1 MHFRHQFTC
10 TTALLGFIMFT
21 VSASPVLAEPEP
33 DAATASRSGKQF
45 ISNMK
50 ANFKDVDPADALCK
64 GEFSMADK
72 RKAQNLQMGIDM
84 GLGFAEMN
92 AKRVKGADREHPAV
106 VFYLARL
113 QALKACHVAVT
124 ARLKWLKTA
133 GKQIKERFFAFQ
145 GDTTEYTRTIKS
157 LVYFAED
164 INDKVRK
171 TRHPEQLEKWKA
183 DLEAI
188 HALCTGKYK
197 GIVNDSRYGTSN
209 ERNPEMWCKTAA
221 LRDKILKRLVQN
233 QVAAT
238 VASTTE
244 RFHKA
249 AAEFEQYEGY
259 IRMDSVME
267 VKALNT
273 PELFKKEINAQNAAL
288 FQVVGMEQDAKT
300 WSDFDAA
307 HAALWAKVEKLAP
320 TWKRPARKGAGPGA
334 AAAKK
339 RFKTAQ
345 KGNKVKAAYITRAAW
360 QIIKNSLGIPIR
372 RTKPGY
378 VVYKETSDKKW
389 CKGRSFTYA
398 EEYVKGKFKR
408 STEVKEL
415 GFIRYE
421 KCK

>member
-1 MHFRHQFTC
+1 MHSHVRLLIASSLACLFLLPA
-10 TTALLGFIMFT
+10 TAAAQT
-21 VSASPVLAEPEP
+21 EP
-33 DAATASRSGKQF
+33 DESTASRSGQHF
-45 ISNMK
+45 IKNMK
-50 ANFKDVDPADALCK
+50 ANFKDTDPADALCK
-64 GEFSMADK
+64 GEFSAADK
-72 RKAQNLQMGIDM
+72 RKAQNLHMGIDM

-106 VFYLARL
+106 VVYLKKL
-113 QALKACHVAVT
+113 EDLKACHKTVA

-133 GKQIKERFFAFQ
+133 GKEIKKRFFDFQ
-145 GDTTEYTRTIKS
+145 GDTTDYTRTIKS

-197 GIVNDSRYGTSN
+197 GIHNSAITGRSN

-221 LRDKILKRLVQN
+221 LRQEILKRLVQN
-233 QVAAT
+233 QVAST
-238 VASTTE
+238 VAGTTE
-244 RFHKA
+244 RFVKA

-273 PELFKKEINAQNAAL
+273 LELFKNEVNAQHAAL
-288 FQVVGMEQDAKT
+288 FAVVGMTPDPKVWT
-300 WSDFDAA
+300 DFDAA
-307 HAALWAKVEKLAP
+307 HAALWAKVEKFAP
-320 TWKRPARKGAGPGA
+320 TWKRPAKKGGGPGA
-334 AAAKK
+334 KAAKK
-339 RFKTAQ
+339 RFKAAQ

-378 VVYKETSDKKW
+378 VVYKEATDKKW

-398 EEYVKGKFKR
+398 EEWVKGKFKR
-408 STEVKEL
+408 SKEIKEL